1 MQCMLTQHVSMQGQ
15 DGEALLAA
23 AVWGRIPGGGR
34 LCTWHDMCPFKA
46 LVWCPHGLRLLACLS
61 RWSPAPVLQRTMYS
75 QVIRIEIGTLLN
87 AMRATNMQ
95 LSADVLRKVRGEGGS
110 TL

>member
-1 MQCMLTQHVSMQGQ
+1 
-15 DGEALLAA
+15 
-23 AVWGRIPGGGR
+23 
-34 LCTWHDMCPFKA
+34 
-46 LVWCPHGLRLLACLS
+46 
-61 RWSPAPVLQRTMYS
+61 MYS